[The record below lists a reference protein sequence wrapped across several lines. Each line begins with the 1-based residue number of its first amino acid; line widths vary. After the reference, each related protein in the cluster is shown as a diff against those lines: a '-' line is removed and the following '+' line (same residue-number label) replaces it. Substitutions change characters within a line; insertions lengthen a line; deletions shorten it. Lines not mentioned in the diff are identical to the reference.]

1 MIRKYFLSI
10 ALILLISTT
19 GFSQYVTFGRA
30 FSFGH
35 AFISEKDVQ
44 HKFFFSLTG
53 GFSITYAKRENFGF
67 GADLVYSTEGSK
79 TLYNSGG
86 LTTENK
92 IKLSYIRIPLKAI
105 YFLGDNGDNIRPK
118 VFAGPSFAIL
128 VGAESN
134 KENSYET
141 FKKIDAGV
149 HIGIGANK
157 LICDRIWLNTD
168 ITYTQ
173 GLIDI
178 SNENLA
184 GGDNRNGN
192 IRMNISLLLGTNR
205 K

>member
-1 MIRKYFLSI
+1 MLKRYLILSI
-10 ALILLISTT
+10 ILVLVNTS
-19 GFSQYVTFGRA
+19 GFSQYITFGRA

-44 HKFFFSLTG
+44 HKFLFSLTG
-53 GFSITYAKRENFGF
+53 GLSITYAKQANYGF
-67 GADLVYSTEGSK
+67 AADLVYSSEGSK
-79 TLYNSGG
+79 TAHNLGG
-86 LTTENK
+86 INTENK
-92 IKLSYIRIPLKAI
+92 IKLSYIRVPLKAI
-105 YFLGDNGDNIRPK
+105 YFLGDYGDNMRPK
-118 VFAGPSFAIL
+118 VFAGPSFAFL

-134 KENSYET
+134 KENTYDL
-141 FKKIDAGV
+141 FKKIDAGL

-178 SNENLA
+178 TKDNTGEI
-184 GGDNRNGN
+184 NRNGN

-205 K
+205 N